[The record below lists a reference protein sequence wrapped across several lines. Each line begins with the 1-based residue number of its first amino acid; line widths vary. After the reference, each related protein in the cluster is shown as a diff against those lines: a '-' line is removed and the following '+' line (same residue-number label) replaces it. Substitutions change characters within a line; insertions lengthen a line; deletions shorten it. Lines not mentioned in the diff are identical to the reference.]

1 MESWVY
7 FTLHL
12 AANYKQLDIDIHPVF
27 KITTQTTTFGSN
39 NTIISQNSPPW
50 QSSLTNRVLAS
61 AVKIPLWQQR
71 PCVVPFASPTGPSSA
86 STTWHRNSETQYT
99 PWYWSQ
105 VSRTVRAESLGI
117 YYSVNNFN
125 ACLHYWSA
133 RNAAQQKVRHIENWY
148 TLFGKL
154 AAPNIRTLTMCHMSL
169 FTMGNDTYFM
179 TFPMIRRITIFT
191 HGDEFFD
198 QLRASFVARIS
209 RQSNHFRWALDRSD
223 PKFDMWPIG
232 MFQALGDL
240 RLEPEALRL
249 LLTGLQLVIP
259 CTTTSDESLI
269 AAALLSQLE
278 SE

>member
-1 MESWVY
+1 MAKLPHQPRSRKRRQNPPVAATSLRRSVRIAHRTIFRFNDLAPELRNAVYTLVLESDDELKLVDR
-7 FTLHL
+7 L
-12 AANYKQLDIDIHPVF
+12 
-27 KITTQTTTFGSN
+27 
-39 NTIISQNSPPW
+39 PP
-50 QSSLTNRVLAS
+50 S
-61 AVKIPLWQQR
+61 ARAL
-71 PCVVPFASPTGPSSA
+71 
-86 STTWHRNSETQYT
+86 
-99 PWYWSQ
+99 SQ

-117 YYSVNNFN
+117 YYSVNDFN
-125 ACLHYWSA
+125 ACLHYWST